1 MTATWHDLR
10 GLLPS
15 IIPEERRGRPGVARE
30 TALVAAQRNP
40 EHRPAYLM
48 WAVYASLSIGEAREA
63 LRFLDAIPASADA
76 TIARR
81 ARACRAW
88 AQMLDRNWYPG
99 NDGGEMP
106 PGWQEN
112 LVTIDSVAP
121 GDAET
126 MLLEACAS
134 CGPRMVL
141 TFRDIVTA
149 AARQS
154 LALLDQVLQAGM
166 RSLDSFATVAAKA
179 NAPTAVAWSLTAKA
193 DLQQRA
199 GLRDEARQALA
210 QLRGFCVQAGDA
222 VGVANTWILEGDWWA
237 TPGSTPETLGLVLP
251 DGAADVAPPVP
262 DDGAAMEAY
271 AQATMVL
278 AQSDAPRANATLGLR
293 LALLAGRAGAFD
305 AQRGHLVRSERA
317 CREAGDA
324 AGIHLV
330 TVHRWLADI
339 ARGDL
344 TAVRRIAPLEW
355 GTVQGPVA
363 EIATWAAERP
373 SR

>member
-1 MTATWHDLR
+1 
-10 GLLPS
+10 
-15 IIPEERRGRPGVARE
+15 
-30 TALVAAQRNP
+30 RNP

-63 LRFLDAIPASADA
+63 LRLLDAIPAGADA

-99 NDGGEMP
+99 NDGGERP

-126 MLLEACAS
+126 ILLEACAS

-141 TFRDIVTA
+141 TFRDIVTG

-179 NAPTAVAWSLTAKA
+179 NAPTAAAWSLAAKA

-199 GLRDEARQALA
+199 RRRDGARQPLA
-210 QLRGFCVQAGDA
+210 RARRVLRPAGGA
-222 VGVANTWILEGDWWA
+222 VEG
-237 TPGSTPETLGLVLP
+237 
-251 DGAADVAPPVP
+251 
-262 DDGAAMEAY
+262 
-271 AQATMVL
+271 
-278 AQSDAPRANATLGLR
+278 
-293 LALLAGRAGAFD
+293 
-305 AQRGHLVRSERA
+305 RG
-317 CREAGDA
+317 
-324 AGIHLV
+324 
-330 TVHRWLADI
+330 
-339 ARGDL
+339 
-344 TAVRRIAPLEW
+344 
-355 GTVQGPVA
+355 
-363 EIATWAAERP
+363 
-373 SR
+373 